1 MKRKESTHSV
11 LGVMVT
17 GRAVHAALL
26 HSSAAGTEILRR
38 FTRQRNVGTGE
49 AQGEIGGGLPDMQE
63 DGDDFTLQFGEG
75 AQSGGGN
82 IFLGSEFGDVERE
95 GEVGGV
101 GGSTPAGGEAVDFAL
116 ELSDILS
123 ECRDAGYEDFSM
135 AFCTS
140 ASNVEQLEVH
150 LPEEEAGKIKKKALH
165 ALLKE
170 QHEVH
175 VERDEVVFLPMTPG
189 ESGMGRYLALFARAT
204 EPVIPTL
211 RTLHEEQHVD
221 LPPISFLDVETSLY
235 AGLARRDVPYAE
247 APDESDGAAGT
258 LVVRANSEDTLVVFL
273 QEGQLHHAE
282 NLRSLTTFDATETI
296 CSRVLLIQDEYGIGE
311 VQSVLLLGEDQEEAL
326 VESFSSFFPEARV
339 SSMQTVLPSSDDGEE
354 GGGAHAAVGAATRV
368 LDERRGISSF
378 DEVSFL
384 PDGLLR
390 RRIEMPISWQ
400 SVAALAVLFFTVF
413 FFTWRFFSLEAD
425 IQEVQQKLDRY
436 AADPV
441 HQNPQVL
448 QARIDS
454 LQGASQ
460 ELIQALAVLD
470 ELLVGSDQ
478 WSRSLEKTSRE
489 VGAVNS
495 IWIDSW
501 TPQGSS
507 LQLRGNAAERG
518 RIVRLAERM
527 NGAIQELTFA
537 EIREWPVYT
546 FSLKVPLKEELPQA
560 ARFLRRHL
568 AARDSAVE
576 EKVPATSASLE
587 E

>member
-1 MKRKESTHSV
+1 
-11 LGVMVT
+11 
-17 GRAVHAALL
+17 
-26 HSSAAGTEILRR
+26 
-38 FTRQRNVGTGE
+38 
-49 AQGEIGGGLPDMQE
+49 MQE

-101 GGSTPAGGEAVDFAL
+101 GTSRPAGSEAVDFAL

-140 ASNVEQLEVH
+140 ASDVEQLEVH
-150 LPEEEAGKIKKKALH
+150 LPEEEAGKIKKKALY

-175 VERDEVVFLPMTPG
+175 VEREEVVFLPMTAG
-189 ESGMGRYLALFARAT
+189 ESGMGRYLALFARST

-221 LPPISFLDVETSLY
+221 LPPVSFLDVETSLY
-235 AGLARRDVPYAE
+235 AGLARRDVPYEE
-247 APDESDGAAGT
+247 APDEGDAATGT
-258 LVVRANSEDTLVVFL
+258 LVVRANSEGTLVVFL
-273 QEGQLHHAE
+273 QEGQIHHAE

-311 VQSVLLLGEDQEEAL
+311 VHSVLLLGEDQEGVM
-326 VESFSSFFPEARV
+326 VESFSSFFPKARV
-339 SSMQTVLPSSDDGEE
+339 SSMQTVLPASDGEE
-354 GGGAHAAVGAATRV
+354 GSGAHAAVGAATRV
-368 LDERRGISSF
+368 LDERRGVSSF
-378 DEVSFL
+378 DGVSFL

-390 RRIEMPISWQ
+390 RRIEMPVSWQ

-425 IQEVQQKLDRY
+425 IQEAQHKLDRY

-460 ELIQALAVLD
+460 DLIQALAVLD

-501 TPQGSS
+501 TPQGSY
-507 LQLRGNAAERG
+507 LEIRGNAAERG

-527 NGAIQELTFA
+527 NGAIQELTFS
-537 EIREWPVYT
+537 EVREWPVYT
-546 FSLKVPLKEELPQA
+546 YSLKVPLKEELPQA
-560 ARFLRRHL
+560 ARFLRQHL
-568 AARDSAVE
+568 ATRDSAVE

>member
-1 MKRKESTHSV
+1 MRRKESTHPV

-26 HSSAAGTEILRR
+26 HSSAAGTEVLRR
-38 FTRQRNVGTGE
+38 FTRQRNVGAGE
-49 AQGEIGGGLPDMQE
+49 APGEIGGHLPDMQE

-75 AQSGGGN
+75 AQGGGAN
-82 IFLGSEFGDVERE
+82 LFLGSEFGDVERE
-95 GEVGGV
+95 GEVGGASMP
-101 GGSTPAGGEAVDFAL
+101 GGSEAVDFAL

-140 ASNVEQLEVH
+140 ASNVEQMEVH
-150 LPEEEAGKIKKKALH
+150 LPEEEVGKIKKKALY

-175 VERDEVVFLPMTPG
+175 VAREEVVFVPMTPG
-189 ESGMGRYLALFARAT
+189 QSGMGRYLALFARST

-211 RTLHEEQHVD
+211 RILHEEQHVD
-221 LPPISFLDVETSLY
+221 LPPVSFLDVETSLY
-235 AGLARRDVPYAE
+235 AGLARRDAPYAE
-247 APDESDGAAGT
+247 APGESDVATGT
-258 LVVRANSEDTLVVFL
+258 LVVRTNSEDTLVVFL
-273 QEGQLHHAE
+273 QGERIHHVE
-282 NLRSLTTFDATETI
+282 NLRSLTTFDAVETI

-311 VQSVLLLGEDQEEAL
+311 VRNVLLLGEGQGEVL
-326 VESFSSFFPEARV
+326 VESFSSFFPKARV
-339 SSMQTVLPSSDDGEE
+339 SSVETVLPSGEGEE

-368 LDERRGISSF
+368 LDERHEVSSF
-378 DEVSFL
+378 HEVSFL
-384 PDGLLR
+384 PEGLLR

-425 IQEVQQKLDRY
+425 IREVQHKLDRY

-470 ELLVGSDQ
+470 ELLMGSDQ

-489 VGAVNS
+489 VGAVNG

-501 TPQGSS
+501 TPQGSY
-507 LQLRGNAAERG
+507 LQLKGNAAERE
-518 RIVRLAERM
+518 RIVQLAERM
-527 NGAIQELTFA
+527 NGAIQELTFS

-546 FSLKVPLKEELPQA
+546 YTLKVPLQEELPQA
-560 ARFLRRHL
+560 ARYLRQHL

-576 EKVPATSASLE
+576 EKVPATSASLKE
-587 E
+587 